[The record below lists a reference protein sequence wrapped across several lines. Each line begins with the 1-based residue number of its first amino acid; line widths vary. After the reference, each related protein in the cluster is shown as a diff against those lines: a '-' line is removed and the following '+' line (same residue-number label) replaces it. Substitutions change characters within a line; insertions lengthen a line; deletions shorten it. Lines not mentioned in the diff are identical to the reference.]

1 MSQYASET
9 VGDNIECTAV
19 DIDDYTITFNQRG
32 TDTATSKFSIANTQT
47 ARKFIVRVDQTT
59 DLIQINS
66 IIFTDPIQITI
77 DKSHRETRN
86 VPVINKIVLR
96 TNTTNTKIKV
106 RWF

>member
-9 VGDNIECTAV
+9 VGDNIEFTAV
-19 DIDDYTITFNQRG
+19 DIDDYIITFNKTG
-32 TDTATSKFSIANTQT
+32 TDTATSKFPIANTQT